1 MNHNIH
7 ESIKSLAR
15 PLDDLI
21 HLQGNPRIGNIDAI
35 AASYAEFGQVR
46 PIVVRPNTDGTA
58 TVIAGNHQLEA
69 ARRLGW
75 THIAVVEMDADDS
88 RAMAFA
94 LADNRTNEL
103 GHTDDTLLHAAMEY
117 IIDDFG
123 DLLEDLGWDEFELA
137 MLDLDIE
144 RGELATPGV
153 YEQPILRDLD
163 EIASTTTSLPA
174 PTQTFNS
181 PQNIVTT
188 REENGD
194 VTINAAEGT
203 DIKTA
208 ITQGSGAVG
217 AGGNTKSIVQY
228 TLVFDDAAQQ
238 RKWYDFLRWLRND
251 VGVSGETTAEKLI
264 DFIEQHTP

>member
-1 MNHNIH
+1 
-7 ESIKSLAR
+7 
-15 PLDDLI
+15 
-21 HLQGNPRIGNIDAI
+21 
-35 AASYAEFGQVR
+35 
-46 PIVVRPNTDGTA
+46 
-58 TVIAGNHQLEA
+58 
-69 ARRLGW
+69 
-75 THIAVVEMDADDS
+75 MDADDS

-137 MLDLDIE
+137 MLDLDME

-163 EIASTTTSLPA
+163 DLYATTTSLPA
-174 PTQTFNS
+174 PNTTPQS
-181 PQNIVTT
+181 PKNIVTT

-194 VTINAAEGT
+194 VTINAAQGT

-217 AGGNTKSIVQY
+217 AGGNTKSVVQY

-251 VGVSGETTAEKLI
+251 TAIAGDTTAEKLI

>member
-1 MNHNIH
+1 MEHKIH
-7 ESIKSLAR
+7 ESIISLAR
-15 PLDDLI
+15 PLQDLV
-21 HLQGNPRIGNIDAI
+21 HLQGNPRVGNVDAI

-46 PIVVRPNTDGTA
+46 PIVVRPNSDGTS

-69 ARRLGW
+69 ARKLGW
-75 THIAVVEMDADDS
+75 THIAVIEMDADDS

-137 MLDLDIE
+137 MLDLSTE
-144 RGELATPGV
+144 RDEMATPGV
-153 YEQPILRDLD
+153 YEQPILRDYDGLA
-163 EIASTTTSLPA
+163 ASTTSLPE
-174 PTQTFNS
+174 PRLNQ
-181 PQNIVTT
+181 PENIVTT

-194 VTINAAEGT
+194 VTINAAAGT
-203 DIKTA
+203 DLRTA

-217 AGGNTKSIVQY
+217 AGGNTKSVVQY
-228 TLVFDDAAQQ
+228 TLVFDDAQQQ
-238 RKWYDFLRWLRND
+238 RVWYDFLRWLRND
-251 VGVSGETTAEKLI
+251 TANTGETTAEKLI
-264 DFIEQHTP
+264 DFIQQHTP